1 MQPCLPSRAVVRAHL
16 GIVRDSYQRWRCP
29 HMFHAICL
37 PGFQRSS
44 SSNTYYPING
54 KLDYIYQSIIRLSDY
69 WFIIKHFEL
78 SNLSSFSWIPKQLH
92 VTGAA
97 PARYVTWCNHQ
108 SGYFVPIKKGLGL
121 PCQAARHSS
130 SISHFTW
137 QSLQTIDLH
146 QNVCVNWVHKLE
158 TCDDNFCQPSLFIGI
173 CTSLDHPSG
182 FC

>member
-54 KLDYIYQSIIRLSDY
+54 KLDYINLSLDYQIIDSSSNT
-69 WFIIKHFEL
+69 FEL

-92 VTGAA
+92 VMGAA
-97 PARYVTWCNHQ
+97 PARYVTGCNHQ
-108 SGYFVPIKKGLGL
+108 SGYFVPIKKWARIALPSSKQLG
-121 PCQAARHSS
+121 PRHSS

-137 QSLQTIDLH
+137 QSLQNYWSTSK
-146 QNVCVNWVHKLE
+146 CMCKLG
-158 TCDDNFCQPSLFIGI
+158 S
-173 CTSLDHPSG
+173 
-182 FC
+182 